1 MNRLILSCSLLAF
14 TVISLSFITGPR
26 PTDPISDESSVA
38 SILVTLGDVPIP
50 HQPNL
55 GMKGVS
61 AKKGEQLVKYGITRK
76 PNGGKTRKQSRHFVC
91 TSCHNIK
98 KEDPD
103 LSNPNPEDRLEYVK
117 ENDMPFLQAST
128 FHGIANRVKF
138 YNDDYFKKY
147 GDLVD
152 KARNSIRE
160 SIQLCAVEC
169 AQGRPMR
176 DWEIESIVAYFWTL
190 ELKMKDLI
198 LSQQEKELINQALS
212 GESSK
217 QQAIATIKSKYMDH
231 SPAHQQLPPDDR
243 FKGYEVTS
251 TDIENGKSIY
261 ELSCKHCHYK
271 ERYSFFSLDDS
282 KTTFKHLANHIPKYT
297 RYSIYQVSRWGTSPM
312 NGKRAYM
319 PFYTREKMTNQQM
332 EDLRAYIE
340 SKAE

>member
-1 MNRLILSCSLLAF
+1 MYRLILSCSLL
-14 TVISLSFITGPR
+14 SLTILCLSWFDEKIPHTPL
-26 PTDPISDESSVA
+26 SEESSIA
-38 SILVTLGDVPIP
+38 SILVSLGDLPLP

-55 GMKGVS
+55 DMKGVS

-76 PNGGKTRKQSRHFVC
+76 PNGSKTRKQSRHFVC
-91 TSCHNIK
+91 TSCHNLER
-98 KEDPD
+98 EDPD
-103 LSNPNPEDRLEYVK
+103 LSNPNPEDRLSYAK
-117 ENDMPFLQAST
+117 TNNMPFLQAST
-128 FHGIANRVKF
+128 FYGIANRIKF

-169 AQGRPMR
+169 AQGRPLR

-190 ELKMKDLI
+190 ELKIKDLI
-198 LSQQEKELINQALS
+198 LTEQEKGFINQALA

-217 QQAIATIKSKYMDH
+217 EQAIATLKSKFMDH
-231 SPAHQQLPPDDR
+231 SPAHQQLPPEDR
-243 FKGYEVTS
+243 KKGYEVS
-251 TDIENGKSIY
+251 SSDIENGKAIY
-261 ELSCKHCHYK
+261 ELSCKHCHFK

-282 KTTFKHLANHIPKYT
+282 KTTFRHLANHIPKYT
-297 RYSIYQVSRWGTSPM
+297 RYSIYQVSRWGTSPL

-319 PFYTREKMTNQQM
+319 PFYTLEKMTNQQM

-340 SKAE
+340 SMAG